1 MNLNNNMRLYNPVKY
16 IFLLLCSFLLS
27 VEVWAQDFSYVYI
40 QGDKET
46 PFYVKFEGE
55 MLPRYG
61 KNYIIIPMLAPGPI
75 NLEILFQQNKYPA
88 QKYIIQVPESGFRA
102 FLLKSNSGTFSL
114 YDIYQKYYIHPGNK
128 AIDDRSPDDS
138 PDKAFV
144 TTNTALSGTKT
155 QQSPTTNNNNT
166 VRTITSTDDK
176 SPKFIADIQI
186 NSNNTA
192 SNDSKNVV
200 AQTYKPTTTPSSDT
214 KPVVVNTQTN
224 NASSNN
230 DGIINSDCPDA
241 MTNATFEDIYKRALD
256 KSEKQ
261 RLKYLLTEM
270 EECFNTDQA
279 RSLALILSND
289 PERYTFLKRVYPR
302 ITDQS
307 SFPPLENLLSTNEWK
322 SYFRLILPE

>member
-128 AIDDRSPDDS
+128 AIDDKSPDND
-138 PDKAFV
+138 PDQAFV
-144 TTNTALSGTKT
+144 TTNTALSGAKA
-155 QQSPTTNNNNT
+155 QQS
-166 VRTITSTDDK
+166 RTIKTVNTANTDPR

-192 SNDSKNVV
+192 ASNDNKNIV
-200 AQTYKPTTTPSSDT
+200 AQTYKPTTTKSIDT
-214 KPVVVNTQTN
+214 KPVVANTQKDQTVDN
-224 NASSNN
+224 SSN
-230 DGIINSDCPDA
+230 GIINSDCPEA
-241 MTNATFEDIYKRALD
+241 MSNAAFEDIYKRALD

-261 RLKYLLTEM
+261 RLKYLLSEM
-270 EECFNTDQA
+270 EECYNTDQA